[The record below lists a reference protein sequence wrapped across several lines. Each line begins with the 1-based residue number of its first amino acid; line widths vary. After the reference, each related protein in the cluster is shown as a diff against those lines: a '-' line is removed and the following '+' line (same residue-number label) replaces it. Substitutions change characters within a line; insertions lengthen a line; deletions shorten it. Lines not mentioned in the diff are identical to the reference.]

1 MGRRPITTGGVKSSS
16 TRNAVLFPAVSP
28 FLPRGGHHTFG
39 LAALAVIIPPNGEL
53 QPATPPCHCSTI
65 THQLTWCQSR
75 LFAGALGELGPRLE
89 NTILE
94 YVILQHSLCRRA
106 RFSSP
111 AAGVLRTAADAST
124 PRGSASCADPR
135 GVLLSC
141 LEAPCFKELYVI
153 RRERSLQPHVMLPPH
168 TASILLLRPLIMQLA
183 AAACC
188 CWCREL
194 QWRLEEANLEIFILR
209 GSS

>member
-1 MGRRPITTGGVKSSS
+1 M
-16 TRNAVLFPAVSP
+16 
-28 FLPRGGHHTFG
+28 
-39 LAALAVIIPPNGEL
+39 
-53 QPATPPCHCSTI
+53 
-65 THQLTWCQSR
+65 
-75 LFAGALGELGPRLE
+75 LG
-89 NTILE
+89 
-94 YVILQHSLCRRA
+94 
-106 RFSSP
+106 
-111 AAGVLRTAADAST
+111 TAADAST

-141 LEAPCFKELYVI
+141 LKAPCFKELYVI

-168 TASILLLRPLIMQLA
+168 TASILLLRPLIVQLA

-209 GSS
+209 GSSYFFAGVFMCVFDYQRLTLSVPFEERATAHPSRIRAQEIKGNRDFRASKLAKFSGLQAQSVPAAAQMRFP